1 MSYKLNY
8 SPAFLEDLYQIGD
21 YIETQ
26 LQNPAAADRVTGG
39 IMDATDVLAEFPETG
54 ARVFLPG
61 GLDSGYR
68 FVVFEDYLAV
78 YQTRFQ
84 EVYIVRASNKRQDH
98 LRVLFPWFSREAE
111 RDEN

>member
-1 MSYKLNY
+1 MHYNLNY

-26 LQNPAAADRVTGG
+26 FQNPAAADRITTG

-54 ARVFLPG
+54 AKVFLPG

-68 FVVFEDYLAV
+68 YVVFEDYLAI
-78 YQTRFQ
+78 YQIRFQ
-84 EVYIVRASNKRQDH
+84 EVYIARAINKRQDYM
-98 LRVLFPWFSREAE
+98 RVLFPWLLREAD

>member
-1 MSYKLNY
+1 MKYNLYY

-26 LQNPAAADRVTGG
+26 FQNPAAADRIMTG

-54 ARVFLPG
+54 AKVFLPG

-68 FVVFEDYLAV
+68 YVVFEDYLAI
-78 YQTRFQ
+78 YQIRFQ
-84 EVYIVRASNKRQDH
+84 EVYIARAINKRQDYM
-98 LRVLFPWFSREAE
+98 RVLFPWLLREAD

>member
-1 MSYKLNY
+1 MKYNLYY
-8 SPAFLEDLYQIGD
+8 SPALLEDLYQIGD

-26 LQNPAAADRVTGG
+26 FQNPAAADRITTG

-54 ARVFLPG
+54 AKVFLPG

-68 FVVFEDYLAV
+68 YVVFEDYLAI
-78 YQTRFQ
+78 YQIRFQ
-84 EVYIVRASNKRQDH
+84 EVYIARAINKRQDYM
-98 LRVLFPWFSREAE
+98 RVLFPWLLREAD